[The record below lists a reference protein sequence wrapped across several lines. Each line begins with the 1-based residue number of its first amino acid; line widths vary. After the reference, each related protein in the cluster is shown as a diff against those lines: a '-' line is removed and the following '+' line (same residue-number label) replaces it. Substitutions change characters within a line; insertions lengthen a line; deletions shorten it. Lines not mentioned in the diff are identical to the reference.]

1 MQDVELLER
10 LLEAHREIG
19 SLRAKVAEAQAEA
32 QRARLESLD
41 PVRIRKLMEGAINE
55 DHWTIPLIKLYRAVT
70 GMGLR
75 DSKDTIDASP
85 LGKLIRAN
93 RKERHAE
100 ELQRRLVDE

>member
-41 PVRIRKLMEGAINE
+41 PARIRKLMRDAIEE
-55 DHWTIPLIKLYRAVT
+55 DRWSIPLVKLYRGIT
-70 GMGLR
+70 GAGLR
-75 DSKDTIDASP
+75 ESKEAIDSSP
-85 LGKLIRAN
+85 LGQLVRSN
-93 RKERHAE
+93 RPVEQSE
-100 ELQRRLVDE
+100 